1 MKTAKI
7 KSLVFSGIILL
18 ATSFTFGQS
27 TAGAQKSGGLKHHK
41 SITPPQYSN
50 TQQVSSSGNNVNDAG
65 SSAQVRYERIG
76 SLCPGNV
83 SNVGPDRYKP
93 ENTAPSTRTKRQKQ

>member
-7 KSLVFSGIILL
+7 KSLVLSGVILL
-18 ATSFTFGQS
+18 ATSIAFGQNAS
-27 TAGAQKSGGLKHHK
+27 DTQKSNAKKH
-41 SITPPQYSN
+41 TN
-50 TQQVSSSGNNVNDAG
+50 TNQQQLAGTKAVVGSGNSILDAG

-83 SNVGPDRYKP
+83 SNVGKNSVRS
-93 ENTAPSTRTKRQKQ
+93 APKAKSSKELNGIEQ